1 MERIASFYHAPM
13 DRAAGLP
20 DDFRLVFYPSH
31 PDSYELTHVLLAK
44 AGFDGQLELSPAW
57 ERVLGFGRGELRG
70 KTLRHLMWSSP
81 RHAAAAVAAILGR
94 MDRGPVDLRV
104 RCRDGRGKGM
114 RLHRR
119 YDRREQVI
127 YIVGEEIPAHRTAA
141 VAHGKERRAVARN
154 ASPVRA
160 VRALLRPEMT

>member
-1 MERIASFYHAPM
+1 MERIASFYDAPM
-13 DRAAGLP
+13 NQAAGFP
-20 DDFRLVFYPSH
+20 HDFRLVFYPSH

-44 AGFDGQLELSPAW
+44 ARFDGQLELSPAW

-70 KTLRHLMWSSP
+70 KTLLHLMWSSP
-81 RHAAAAVAAILGR
+81 RYAAAAVAAILGR
-94 MDRGPVDLRV
+94 MDRGPVTLRV

-127 YIVGEEIPAHRTAA
+127 YIVGEEIPAHPAA
-141 VAHGKERRAVARN
+141 IVTPSKERRAVARN
-154 ASPVRA
+154 ASPVPA
-160 VRALLRPEMT
+160 VKALYARK